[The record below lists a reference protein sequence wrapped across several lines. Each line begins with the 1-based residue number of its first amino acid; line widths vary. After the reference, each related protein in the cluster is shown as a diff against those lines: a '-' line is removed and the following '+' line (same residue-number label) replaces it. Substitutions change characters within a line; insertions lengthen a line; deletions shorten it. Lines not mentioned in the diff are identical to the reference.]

1 MSITTPQTSIRTGL
15 TFGAYLE
22 KKPDQNQTV
31 TSKPG
36 FGSLL
41 KQTTQSQSKSTGE
54 EAETAVKAEVEEA
67 KKLVKNYQTVLVKE
81 ILYGTS
87 NAQYQEEKKRN
98 KKYQLFKADNG
109 VFGDKTLEEMA
120 NPTDNPKATWN
131 NAQSKKL
138 TKDQLRFLK
147 ENYNITAPTN
157 GDFTD
162 ILTALIDM
170 QILSREEA
178 EELLLRDIPTEVTHS
193 DHSII
198 SQKPTQKQAEQERKQ
213 NSEILQ
219 ELLQQLSENAKNQY
233 EK

>member
-41 KQTTQSQSKSTGE
+41 KQSTQSQSKSTGE

-87 NAQYQEEKKRN
+87 NAQYQAEKKKN

-120 NPTDNPKATWN
+120 NPTDDPKATWN
-131 NAQSKKL
+131 STQSKKL

-147 ENYNITAPTN
+147 EIYHLTN
-157 GDFTD
+157 LSGEGFEG
-162 ILTALIDM
+162 IIAELIDK
-170 QILSREEA
+170 QIFSKEEA
-178 EELLLRDIPTEVTHS
+178 ERLRVLQVPFES
-193 DHSII
+193 
-198 SQKPTQKQAEQERKQ
+198 AQEGPLGVDKK
-213 NSEILQ
+213 
-219 ELLQQLSENAKNQY
+219 AF
-233 EK
+233 EKK

>member
-1 MSITTPQTSIRTGL
+1 MSITTPQTDIRTGL

-22 KKPDQNQTV
+22 KKPDQNQTG

-41 KQTTQSQSKSTGE
+41 KQSTQSQSKSTGE

-87 NAQYQEEKKRN
+87 NAQYQAEKKKN

-120 NPTDNPKATWN
+120 NPTDDPKATWN
-131 NAQSKKL
+131 STQSKKL

-147 ENYNITAPTN
+147 EIYHLTN
-157 GDFTD
+157 LSGEGFEG
-162 ILTALIDM
+162 IIAELIDK
-170 QILSREEA
+170 QIFSKEEA
-178 EELLLRDIPTEVTHS
+178 ERLRVLQVPFES
-193 DHSII
+193 
-198 SQKPTQKQAEQERKQ
+198 AQEGPLGVDKK
-213 NSEILQ
+213 
-219 ELLQQLSENAKNQY
+219 AF
-233 EK
+233 EKK

>member
-1 MSITTPQTSIRTGL
+1 MSITTPQTGIRTGL

-22 KKPDQNQTV
+22 KKPDQNQTG

-87 NAQYQEEKKRN
+87 NAQYQAEKKKN

-131 NAQSKKL
+131 SAQSKKL

-147 ENYNITAPTN
+147 EVYHLTNLSGEGFEGIITE
-157 GDFTD
+157 
-162 ILTALIDM
+162 LIDK
-170 QILSREEA
+170 QIFSKEEA
-178 EELLLRDIPTEVTHS
+178 ERLRVLQVPFES
-193 DHSII
+193 
-198 SQKPTQKQAEQERKQ
+198 AQEGPLGVDKK
-213 NSEILQ
+213 
-219 ELLQQLSENAKNQY
+219 AF
-233 EK
+233 EKK

>member
-1 MSITTPQTSIRTGL
+1 MSITTPQTGIRTGL

-22 KKPDQNQTV
+22 KKPDQNQTG

-87 NAQYQEEKKRN
+87 NAQYQAEKKKN
-98 KKYQLFKADNG
+98 KKYRLFKADNG

-120 NPTDNPKATWN
+120 NPTDDPKATWN
-131 NAQSKKL
+131 SAQSKKL
-138 TKDQLRFLK
+138 TKYQLRFLK
-147 ENYNITAPTN
+147 EIYHLTNLSGEGFEGIITE
-157 GDFTD
+157 
-162 ILTALIDM
+162 LIDK
-170 QILSREEA
+170 QIFSEEEA
-178 EELLLRDIPTEVTHS
+178 ER
-193 DHSII
+193 
-198 SQKPTQKQAEQERKQ
+198 
-213 NSEILQ
+213 LQ
-219 ELLQQLSENAKNQY
+219 VLQVPFESVQSGSFAVDKKAF
-233 EK
+233 EKK

>member
-1 MSITTPQTSIRTGL
+1 MSITTPQTGIRTGL

-22 KKPDQNQTV
+22 KKPDQNQTG

-54 EAETAVKAEVEEA
+54 EAETAVKAEAEEA

-87 NAQYQEEKKRN
+87 NAQYQAEKKKN
-98 KKYQLFKADNG
+98 KKYRLFKADNG

-120 NPTDNPKATWN
+120 NPTDDPKATWN
-131 NAQSKKL
+131 SAQSKKL

-147 ENYNITAPTN
+147 EVYHLTNLSGEGFEGIITE
-157 GDFTD
+157 
-162 ILTALIDM
+162 LIDK
-170 QILSREEA
+170 QIFSEEEA
-178 EELLLRDIPTEVTHS
+178 ER
-193 DHSII
+193 
-198 SQKPTQKQAEQERKQ
+198 
-213 NSEILQ
+213 LQ
-219 ELLQQLSENAKNQY
+219 VLQVPFESVQSGSFAVDKKAF
-233 EK
+233 EKK

>member
-1 MSITTPQTSIRTGL
+1 MSITTPQTGIRTGL

-22 KKPDQNQTV
+22 KKPDQNQTG

-87 NAQYQEEKKRN
+87 NAQYQAEKKKN
-98 KKYQLFKADNG
+98 KKYRLFKADNG

-120 NPTDNPKATWN
+120 NPTDDPKATWN
-131 NAQSKKL
+131 SAQSKKL

-147 ENYNITAPTN
+147 EVYHLTNLSGEGFEGIITE
-157 GDFTD
+157 
-162 ILTALIDM
+162 LIDK
-170 QILSREEA
+170 QIFSEEEA
-178 EELLLRDIPTEVTHS
+178 ER
-193 DHSII
+193 
-198 SQKPTQKQAEQERKQ
+198 
-213 NSEILQ
+213 LQ
-219 ELLQQLSENAKNQY
+219 VLQVPFESVQSGSFAVDKKAF
-233 EK
+233 EKK

>member
-41 KQTTQSQSKSTGE
+41 KQTTQSQPKSTGE

-87 NAQYQEEKKRN
+87 NAQYQAEKKKN

-120 NPTDNPKATWN
+120 NPTDDPKATWN
-131 NAQSKKL
+131 SAQSKKL

-147 ENYNITAPTN
+147 EIYHLTN
-157 GDFTD
+157 LSGEGFEG
-162 ILTALIDM
+162 IIAELIDK
-170 QILSREEA
+170 QIFSEEEA
-178 EELLLRDIPTEVTHS
+178 ERLRVLQVPFES
-193 DHSII
+193 
-198 SQKPTQKQAEQERKQ
+198 AQEEPLAVDKK
-213 NSEILQ
+213 
-219 ELLQQLSENAKNQY
+219 AF
-233 EK
+233 EKK

>member
-1 MSITTPQTSIRTGL
+1 MSITTPKTSIRTGL

-22 KKPDQNQTV
+22 KKPDQNQTG

-87 NAQYQEEKKRN
+87 NAQYQAEKKKN
-98 KKYQLFKADNG
+98 KKYRLFKADNG

-120 NPTDNPKATWN
+120 NPTDDPKATWN
-131 NAQSKKL
+131 SAQSKKL

-147 ENYNITAPTN
+147 EIYHLTNLSGEGFEGIITE
-157 GDFTD
+157 
-162 ILTALIDM
+162 LIDK
-170 QILSREEA
+170 QIFSEEEA
-178 EELLLRDIPTEVTHS
+178 ER
-193 DHSII
+193 
-198 SQKPTQKQAEQERKQ
+198 
-213 NSEILQ
+213 LQ
-219 ELLQQLSENAKNQY
+219 VLQVPFESVQSGSFAVDKKAF
-233 EK
+233 EKK

>member
-41 KQTTQSQSKSTGE
+41 KQTTQSQSKSTSE

-87 NAQYQEEKKRN
+87 NAQYQAEKKKN

-120 NPTDNPKATWN
+120 NPTDDPKATWN
-131 NAQSKKL
+131 SAQSKKL

-147 ENYNITAPTN
+147 EIYHLTN
-157 GDFTD
+157 LSGEGFEG
-162 ILTALIDM
+162 IIAELIDK
-170 QILSREEA
+170 QIFSKEEA
-178 EELLLRDIPTEVTHS
+178 ERLRVLQVPFES
-193 DHSII
+193 
-198 SQKPTQKQAEQERKQ
+198 AQEGPLGVDKK
-213 NSEILQ
+213 
-219 ELLQQLSENAKNQY
+219 AF
-233 EK
+233 EKK

>member
-1 MSITTPQTSIRTGL
+1 MSITTPQTGIRTGL

-22 KKPDQNQTV
+22 KKPDQNQTG

-87 NAQYQEEKKRN
+87 NAQYQAEKKKN
-98 KKYQLFKADNG
+98 KKYRLFKADNG

-120 NPTDNPKATWN
+120 NPTDNPKTTWN
-131 NAQSKKL
+131 SAQSKKL

-147 ENYNITAPTN
+147 EIYHLTN
-157 GDFTD
+157 LSGEGFAG
-162 ILTALIDM
+162 IIAELIDK
-170 QILSREEA
+170 QIFFEEEA
-178 EELLLRDIPTEVTHS
+178 ER
-193 DHSII
+193 
-198 SQKPTQKQAEQERKQ
+198 
-213 NSEILQ
+213 LQ
-219 ELLQQLSENAKNQY
+219 VLQVPFESVQSGSFAVDKKAF
-233 EK
+233 EKK

>member
-87 NAQYQEEKKRN
+87 NAQYQAEKKKN
-98 KKYQLFKADNG
+98 KK
-109 VFGDKTLEEMA
+109 
-120 NPTDNPKATWN
+120 
-131 NAQSKKL
+131 
-138 TKDQLRFLK
+138 
-147 ENYNITAPTN
+147 
-157 GDFTD
+157 
-162 ILTALIDM
+162 
-170 QILSREEA
+170 
-178 EELLLRDIPTEVTHS
+178 
-193 DHSII
+193 
-198 SQKPTQKQAEQERKQ
+198 
-213 NSEILQ
+213 
-219 ELLQQLSENAKNQY
+219 
-233 EK
+233 

>member
-87 NAQYQEEKKRN
+87 NAQYQAEKKKN

-120 NPTDNPKATWN
+120 NPTDDPKATWN
-131 NAQSKKL
+131 SAQSKKL

-147 ENYNITAPTN
+147 EIYHLTN
-157 GDFTD
+157 LSGEGFEG
-162 ILTALIDM
+162 IIAELIDK
-170 QILSREEA
+170 QIFSKEEA
-178 EELLLRDIPTEVTHS
+178 ERLRVLQVPFES
-193 DHSII
+193 
-198 SQKPTQKQAEQERKQ
+198 AQEGPLGVDKK
-213 NSEILQ
+213 
-219 ELLQQLSENAKNQY
+219 AF
-233 EK
+233 EKK

>member
-1 MSITTPQTSIRTGL
+1 MSITTPQTGIRTGL

-22 KKPDQNQTV
+22 KKPDQNQTG

-87 NAQYQEEKKRN
+87 NAQYQAEKKKN

-120 NPTDNPKATWN
+120 NPTDDPKATWN
-131 NAQSKKL
+131 SAQSKKL

-147 ENYNITAPTN
+147 EIYHLTNLSGEGFEGIITE
-157 GDFTD
+157 
-162 ILTALIDM
+162 LIDK
-170 QILSREEA
+170 QIFSEEEA
-178 EELLLRDIPTEVTHS
+178 ER
-193 DHSII
+193 
-198 SQKPTQKQAEQERKQ
+198 
-213 NSEILQ
+213 LQ
-219 ELLQQLSENAKNQY
+219 VLQVPFESVQSGSFAVDKKAF
-233 EK
+233 EKK

>member
-1 MSITTPQTSIRTGL
+1 MSITTPQTGIRTGL

-22 KKPDQNQTV
+22 KKPDQNQTG

-87 NAQYQEEKKRN
+87 NAQYQAEKKKN
-98 KKYQLFKADNG
+98 KKYRLFKADNG

-120 NPTDNPKATWN
+120 NPTDDPKATWN
-131 NAQSKKL
+131 SAQSKKL

-147 ENYNITAPTN
+147 EIYHLTNLSGEGFEGIITE
-157 GDFTD
+157 
-162 ILTALIDM
+162 LIDK
-170 QILSREEA
+170 QIFSEEEA
-178 EELLLRDIPTEVTHS
+178 ER
-193 DHSII
+193 
-198 SQKPTQKQAEQERKQ
+198 
-213 NSEILQ
+213 LQ
-219 ELLQQLSENAKNQY
+219 VLQVPFESVQSGSFAVDKKAF
-233 EK
+233 EKK